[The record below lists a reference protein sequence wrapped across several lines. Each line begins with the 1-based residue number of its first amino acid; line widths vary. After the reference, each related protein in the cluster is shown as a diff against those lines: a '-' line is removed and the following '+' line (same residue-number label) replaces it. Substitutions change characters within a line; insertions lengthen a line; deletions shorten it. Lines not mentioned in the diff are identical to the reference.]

1 VSAAPAPAPGAVL
14 DAIREELA
22 VLDPDVA
29 LERVEPGAAI
39 ASLDVE
45 SLTLMALIA
54 ELEARY
60 GIRIPEHE
68 LTGLA
73 RVEELVELVRARAG
87 AGSGA

>member
-14 DAIREELA
+14 D
-22 VLDPDVA
+22 
-29 LERVEPGAAI
+29 AI

>member
-1 VSAAPAPAPGAVL
+1 VSAAPAPAPRAVL

-29 LERVEPGAAI
+29 LERVEPSAAI